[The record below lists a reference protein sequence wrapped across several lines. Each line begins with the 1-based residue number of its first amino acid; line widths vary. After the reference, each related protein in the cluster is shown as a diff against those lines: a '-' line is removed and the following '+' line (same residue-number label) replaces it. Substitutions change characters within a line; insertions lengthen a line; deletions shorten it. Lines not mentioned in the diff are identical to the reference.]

1 MTNEYFKPVVG
12 YEGLYEVSNL
22 GRVKSLYLKGKRRD
36 KIMHPQAN
44 IKYTYLQITLRK
56 NGVRKKFPVHRLVAK
71 AFIPPIPDKPFV
83 NHIDCNKQN
92 NNVENLE
99 WCNNQENIQHSFIY
113 GDRKVTKIRNVQ
125 TGQTFKGYD
134 KAGKSI
140 GVSGVAV
147 REAIKR
153 NRIIQGCKFERIE
166 E

>member
-36 KIMHPQAN
+36 KIMSPQAN
-44 IKYTYLQITLRK
+44 IRYTYLQITLRK
-56 NGVRKKFPVHRLVAK
+56 DGVRKKFPVHRLVAK

-99 WCNNQENIQHSFIY
+99 WCNNQENIQYSFSH
-113 GDRKVTKIRNVQ
+113 GNRKVTKIRNVK
-125 TGQTFKGYD
+125 TGHIFKGYE
-134 KAGKSI
+134 KAGQSV

-153 NRIIQGCKFERIE
+153 KGTTKGHKFERIE